1 MDNCYEI
8 NRATYAIIPEKD
20 DHSLVIEEEKN
31 FTVEK
36 NPTKIVNE
44 SCKNFGS
51 SLIGRQEGT
60 KKLINISYKAP
71 IIISETSEIIFF
83 PTSSPR
89 FKDCIWIS
97 LNNIKNYYKENNNT
111 IIIFKNNK
119 QLKLSTSFYTVENQI
134 FKATMLASKLFKIK
148 QEN

>member
-1 MDNCYEI
+1 MENTYEI
-8 NRATYAIIPEKD
+8 NSATCAILPKEDEK
-20 DHSLVIEEEKN
+20 SFVIELDNSYIINNE
-31 FTVEK
+31 
-36 NPTKIVNE
+36 PTKIVND

-60 KKLINISYKAP
+60 KKLLNISYKAP
-71 IIISETSEIIFF
+71 IIVCEANELIFF

-97 LNNIKNYYKENNNT
+97 LNNIRNYYKDGSHT
-111 IIIFKNNK
+111 IIEFSSGKK
-119 QLKLSTSFYTVENQI
+119 MKLSISFYTLENQI

-148 QEN
+148 QGK